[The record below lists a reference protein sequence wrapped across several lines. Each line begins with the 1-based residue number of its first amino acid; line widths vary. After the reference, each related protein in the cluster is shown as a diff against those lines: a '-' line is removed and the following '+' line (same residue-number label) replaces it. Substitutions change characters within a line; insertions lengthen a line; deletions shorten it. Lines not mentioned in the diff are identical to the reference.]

1 MGVLESK
8 ENFEV
13 SDGGI
18 DFEQLV
24 SNAPEEIA
32 GTINEKAVVILPSH
46 GTKDSFYSG
55 SLDTLDYLNEKGINT
70 DIYSNDEEYKE
81 LVLHGAD
88 IWLGTFFI
96 KNFIIPIFC
105 SVVAAYI
112 FDKLKAKRT
121 DMISLHFI
129 VEKKDGSTSKVNF
142 QGKVEDLDKA
152 LDAVKGFSD
161 ENQPHHY

>member
-1 MGVLESK
+1 MDAWEIK

-13 SDGGI
+13 SEGGMS
-18 DFEQLV
+18 FEQLV

-32 GTINEKAVVILPSH
+32 GTINEKAVIILPSH

-70 DIYSNDEEYKE
+70 DIYCNDEEYKE
-81 LVLHGAD
+81 LVFHGAD

-105 SVVAAYI
+105 SVVATYI
-112 FDKLKAKRT
+112 YDKLKAKKSGK
-121 DMISLHFI
+121 ISLKFM
-129 VEKKDGSTSKVNF
+129 VEKKDGNTLVVSF
-142 QGKVEDLDKA
+142 EGKVRDLDKA

-161 ENQPHHY
+161 ED